1 VPSTYVP
8 TYVPKKKAATT
19 TRSPSPA
26 AQRAAA
32 PPKRRPPAAA
42 AAPAWTATAAASR
55 AEGGPRS
62 TTLTSAATSYRP
74 PRPGT
79 TRPALTLVRAK
90 APRVASYYRDTD
102 YGVGFTRGYG
112 RTASTQVRSHLRHAR
127 STQ

>member
-1 VPSTYVP
+1 MPSTYVS
-8 TYVPKKKAATT
+8 TYVPKKKAAAATAA

-42 AAPAWTATAAASR
+42 AAASAAASR
-55 AEGGPRS
+55 AEGGPRP

-79 TRPALTLVRAK
+79 TRPALTLVKAK

-112 RTASTQVRSHLRHAR
+112 RTASTQVRSHLRHAC